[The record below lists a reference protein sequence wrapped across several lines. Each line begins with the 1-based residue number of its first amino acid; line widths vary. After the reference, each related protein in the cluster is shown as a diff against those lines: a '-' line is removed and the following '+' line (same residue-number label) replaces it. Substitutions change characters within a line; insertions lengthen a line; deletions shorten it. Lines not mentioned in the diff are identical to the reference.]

1 MTEHTRSITV
11 PFIVALAA
19 LFMIVFILSGCST
32 IQVPDVP
39 ICRPLRVK
47 TETKVMKDIGKVT
60 LTRGNP
66 VCLKETGAE
75 QCLYCV
81 TIATGKETYVSD
93 DPKHMIRISNRNKTY
108 SLIMREG
115 SVIPVESWTEL
126 RNVFT
131 ATCHQYGCSE
141 QDIGRWQSKIV
152 RFSSIGEA
160 LK

>member
-1 MTEHTRSITV
+1 
-11 PFIVALAA
+11 
-19 LFMIVFILSGCST
+19 MILINLSGLLLILITTACSS

-47 TETKVMKDIGKVT
+47 TETKQMPDIGKVT

-66 VCLKETGAE
+66 VCLKETGSPV
-75 QCLYCV
+75 CLYCV

-93 DPKHMIRISNRNKTY
+93 DPKHMVNISGKNKTY
-108 SLIMREG
+108 SLIMKEG
-115 SVIPVESWTEL
+115 SVLPVESWTEL
-126 RNVFT
+126 RNTFT
-131 ATCHQYGCSE
+131 STCHQYGCTD
-141 QDIGRWQSKIV
+141 QDIGKWQAKIV